1 MAPSIS
7 SFDIAQ
13 HLESDEDI
21 QTFLTLCALQGSAAE
36 FVHALGTAAR
46 AKGMT
51 QVAQEAGLT
60 RASLYKALHADGNP
74 EFETIFRVCGAL
86 GLRLVP
92 QAHPADGLGASP
104 ALAQPCAKPVP
115 RSRT

>member
-1 MAPSIS
+1 MTAAIS
-7 SFDIAQ
+7 AFDIAQ
-13 HLESDEDI
+13 HLHGDEEI

-51 QVAQEAGLT
+51 QVAQDAGLT
-60 RASLYKALHADGNP
+60 RASLYKALHENGNP
-74 EFETIFRVCGAL
+74 EFETIFRVCQAL

-92 QAHPADGLGASP
+92 QPMEAATQLGTA
-104 ALAQPCAKPVP
+104 
-115 RSRT
+115 